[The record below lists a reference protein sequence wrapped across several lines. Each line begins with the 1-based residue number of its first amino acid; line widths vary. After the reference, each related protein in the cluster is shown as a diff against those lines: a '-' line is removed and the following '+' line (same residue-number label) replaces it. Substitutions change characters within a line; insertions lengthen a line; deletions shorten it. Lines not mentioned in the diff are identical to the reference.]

1 MVCTRWPARAL
12 GLQDF
17 FCKKAC
23 EHICFGIVKG
33 HPRNWIWI
41 LYRYQK
47 MMGLG
52 KCTSRE
58 ISGGVYTFL
67 FGSMAIATPKRWR
80 KVRSH
85 DKLGGMGVA
94 PSILSRWCIHPT
106 EFANTTIS
114 IKNLPFLKAVEVP
127 YLPCKITP
135 SWVSGINDFPI
146 LLLIN
151 PPNSNSTGVKPNQ
164 MNQTQS
170 YIITSSKSFPISK
183 QNP

>member
-1 MVCTRWPARAL
+1 MDT
-12 GLQDF
+12 
-17 FCKKAC
+17 
-23 EHICFGIVKG
+23 
-33 HPRNWIWI
+33 
-41 LYRYQK
+41 RYQK

-52 KCTSRE
+52 KCISRE

-67 FGSMAIATPKRWR
+67 FGPMAIATPKRWQ

-85 DKLGGMGVA
+85 DKLGRMGVA

-114 IKNLPFLKAVEVP
+114 IKNLPFLEAVEVP

-151 PPNSNSTGVKPNQ
+151 QPNANSTGVSQ
-164 MNQTQS
+164 SNQTQS
-170 YIITSSKSFPISK
+170 YIITTSKSFPISK
-183 QNP
+183 QIP